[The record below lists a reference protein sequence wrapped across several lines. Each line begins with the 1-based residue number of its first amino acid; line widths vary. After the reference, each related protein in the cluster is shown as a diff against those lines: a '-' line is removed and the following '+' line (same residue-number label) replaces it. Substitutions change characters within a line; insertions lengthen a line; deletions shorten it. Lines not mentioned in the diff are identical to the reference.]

1 MQSGS
6 CKIRMRN
13 SGILT
18 EIKHI
23 HTYKPYSLAF
33 ARSMRFQGTR
43 TTYLHIQVHMY
54 VRACKPLQLRPV
66 YCCCVP
72 TCVYYDYFLRQICQ
86 IRQNDKIFFP
96 VTPQCIYLFVIQFF
110 SVFVFCLLLS
120 PFCREFC
127 HSCALFENA

>member
-54 VRACKPLQLRPV
+54 ALASRCNCDRCIVAVCQHV
-66 YCCCVP
+66 YIMIISYVKYVKYVKM
-72 TCVYYDYFLRQICQ
+72 TKF
-86 IRQNDKIFFP
+86 FFP
-96 VTPQCIYLFVIQFF
+96 
-110 SVFVFCLLLS
+110 
-120 PFCREFC
+120 
-127 HSCALFENA
+127 